1 MSPLRVLALEP
12 WLGGSHERFLDRWRA
27 RSSHGVTVAGL
38 PARHWRWRMGAGAWG
53 LAEVVRDQVRPD
65 LLFASDYVDVPRLLG
80 HLPAHWRDLPVL
92 LYFHENQLTYPAA
105 PEAESSPG
113 PFAGDVGPALTNVL
127 SAVAATRVVFNSNFH
142 RADLLQAGDALLG
155 RLPKPRPRAAFR
167 AALEAAD
174 VIGPGI
180 ELAELPLGTGPPPG
194 SPLRVAFPHR
204 WEHDKDP
211 AGFLSCVQRALQ
223 AGAELEL
230 VLLGERYDRMPA
242 GVGGRLD
249 ELAPA
254 IRHSGYAESREDY
267 ARLLGGCDVVAS
279 TAKHE
284 FYGLALLEGLA
295 TGALPLAPRRLSYP
309 EILGPELHGTSLYG
323 GPDELVSRLVQLA
336 RDPGPLRSPAARE
349 RLRAFTTPHAAE
361 RSAQALDALCLA
373 CAESKGA

>member
-1 MSPLRVLALEP
+1 MRVLALEP

-27 RSSHGVTVAGL
+27 RSSHDVTVAGL

-53 LAEVVRDQVRPD
+53 LAEAVRGQARPD

-80 HLPAHWRDLPVL
+80 HLPADWRGLPVV

-105 PEAESSPG
+105 PPAESSPT
-113 PFAGDVGPALTNVL
+113 PFAGDVSPALTNIL
-127 SAVAATRVVFNSNFH
+127 SAVAATRVVFNSGFH

-180 ELAELPLGTGPPPG
+180 ELAELPLGSGPPPG

-211 AGFLSCVQRALQ
+211 ATFLTCVQRARR
-223 AGAELEL
+223 AGASLEL

-242 GVGGRLD
+242 GVEALLG

-254 IRHSGYAESREDY
+254 IRHSGFAEDRADY

-279 TAKHE
+279 TADHE

-309 EILGPELHGTSLYG
+309 EVLAAELHGAGLYG
-323 GPDELVSRLVQLA
+323 GPDELVQRLVQLA
-336 RDPGPLRSPAARE
+336 GDPEALRAPAARE
-349 RLRAFTTPHAAE
+349 RLRACAAPHDAA
-361 RSAQALDALCLA
+361 RSARALDALCLA
-373 CAESKGA
+373 CAQGKDS